1 MIRSVV
7 FTVLLAIGF
16 FVADRLGY
24 ASLVHPRWPVML
36 LFFLSISLLIH
47 RLMEAGFQNNRAN
60 FIPFYMASTIARFLL
75 SAGFVGFF
83 LFRHVEQR
91 RLFITEFLVL
101 YIFYTSFEIF
111 GLGRNLRRDL

>member
-1 MIRSVV
+1 MLRSIL
-7 FTVLLAIGF
+7 FTAILAIVF
-16 FVADRLGY
+16 FVADRFGY
-24 ASLVHPRWPVML
+24 SAYVHPQWPVML

-47 RLMEAGFQNNRAN
+47 RLMDAGFQDNRAN
-60 FIPFYMASTIARFLL
+60 FIPFYMASSIARFLL

-111 GLGRNLRRDL
+111 GLGRNLRRD

>member
-1 MIRSVV
+1 MVRSLL
-7 FTVLLAIGF
+7 FTTALAIAF
-16 FVADRLGY
+16 FVAEQLGY
-24 ASLVHPRWPVML
+24 GSLVHPQWKVML
-36 LFFLSISLLIH
+36 LFFLSVSLLIH

-75 SAGFVGFF
+75 SAVFVGFF
-83 LFRHVEQR
+83 LFRHVGQR
-91 RLFITEFLVL
+91 RLFIIEFLVL